1 MAEEHHVAP
10 IDLGHPGDHA
20 VAGDTTGVPGEEID
34 LLERVAVD
42 QAGDPLPRRQ
52 LALGVLAVEGLGIT
66 VAGLVLPLA
75 QLV

>member
-1 MAEEHHVAP
+1 M
-10 IDLGHPGDHA
+10 
-20 VAGDTTGVPGEEID
+20 PGEEID

-66 VAGLVLPLA
+66 VAGLVFPLP
-75 QLV
+75 QVV